1 MGPVNS
7 ALCPLHSAHMW
18 YYYSHVEGEKKK
30 GGGGKKRKRGFGNAD
45 PNPHLLGNVG
55 TSQKFEMKKLP

>member
-1 MGPVNS
+1 M
-7 ALCPLHSAHMW
+7 LTCDITIHTLK
-18 YYYSHVEGEKKK
+18 GEKK

>member
-1 MGPVNS
+1 MPFVPCTVLTCDITIHTLKG
-7 ALCPLHSAHMW
+7 
-18 YYYSHVEGEKKK
+18 KKK